1 MKATIY
7 LNNKVIFSSDNIS
20 SKKLEKVENELK
32 LKHGCML
39 MADRVKKGFKVFASK
54 QTQNYFN
61 FKIMKTTKK
70 QLVAQ
75 LIEKYEQN
83 GYPIKNFIGK
93 PLSYFDEEKV
103 KNLLQNKHFFK
114 C

>member
-54 QTQNYFN
+54 
-61 FKIMKTTKK
+61 
-70 QLVAQ
+70 
-75 LIEKYEQN
+75 
-83 GYPIKNFIGK
+83 
-93 PLSYFDEEKV
+93 
-103 KNLLQNKHFFK
+103 
-114 C
+114 